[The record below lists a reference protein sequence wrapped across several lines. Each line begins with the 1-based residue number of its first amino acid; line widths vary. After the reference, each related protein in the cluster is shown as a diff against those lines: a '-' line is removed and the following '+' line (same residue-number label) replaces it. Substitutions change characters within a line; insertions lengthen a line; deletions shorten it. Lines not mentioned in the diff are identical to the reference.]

1 MTDHALENQS
11 QALRQRVGNATG
23 LLWISSGLVVLLA
36 ITLSLGLLDDR
47 MLNGVSI
54 WDKPAKFSFSLAL
67 HAVTLAWGLTLVPDQ
82 TRNRKSI
89 WWATNL
95 FILAVILEMS
105 WMTFQASRGEA
116 SHFNTA
122 TPFTSFMYTLMGI
135 GAVTLTTVTIF
146 FGWTDELQI
155 WADQAV
161 TVISV
166 NDEIRIQ
173 AQTKIELIGGQSKL
187 LLEGGNITF
196 SCPGLFEVK
205 SSMHN
210 FLGGGSNAA
219 SVEAL
224 PVGKVGVPPLEIEL
238 HYDYDDLS
246 PVVGAPYKVTF
257 EDGTVRQ
264 GSLNS
269 TGYALL
275 SGVPPGAYSVEYGED
290 ARDWKADAVN
300 NRDAEFFKGDVQAEG
315 KALIERMLQ
324 REPSVGGSAA

>member
-146 FGWTDELQI
+146 FGWKI
-155 WADQAV
+155 ARARS
-161 TVISV
+161 TVMHFAAGS
-166 NDEIRIQ
+166 
-173 AQTKIELIGGQSKL
+173 GFL
-187 LLEGGNITF
+187 LAGVLTTIVA
-196 SCPGLFEVK
+196 SYM
-205 SSMHN
+205 SS
-210 FLGGGSNAA
+210 
-219 SVEAL
+219 
-224 PVGKVGVPPLEIEL
+224 
-238 HYDYDDLS
+238 
-246 PVVGAPYKVTF
+246 T
-257 EDGTVRQ
+257 
-264 GSLNS
+264 
-269 TGYALL
+269 TGH
-275 SGVPPGAYSVEYGED
+275 
-290 ARDWKADAVN
+290 
-300 NRDAEFFKGDVQAEG
+300 
-315 KALIERMLQ
+315 
-324 REPSVGGSAA
+324 SVGGDLTDATGVGFFHWSTTGGDLRVPHFAALHIAQALPLLAWLFPDRRVVIAGLVLSVLAVAALFIQAMMGIPMLRV